1 MDKATI
7 EKLQDQIEQQLA
19 CSVHPDMGNEIKGKL
34 ETLSTYL
41 GTGARCI
48 TYSKN
53 LMLLKRREWLRQHSE
68 KIKDFSPSIIKE
80 FVNTACIDEEIL
92 FVRCERN
99 YSAIVHSIDALRSL
113 LSILKAE
120 LQL

>member
-1 MDKATI
+1 MDKPTI
-7 EKLQDQIEQQLA
+7 EKLQDTIEQQLA
-19 CSVHPDMGNEIKGKL
+19 CSVDPDSGTEIKAKL
-34 ETLSTYL
+34 ENLSTYL

-48 TYSKN
+48 TGSKN

-68 KIKDFSPSIIKE
+68 RIKDFSPSIIKE

-92 FVRCERN
+92 YVRCERN
-99 YSAIVHSIDALRSL
+99 YSAIVHTIDALRSL

-120 LQL
+120 MTL

>member
-1 MDKATI
+1 MDKVTI

-19 CSVHPDMGNEIKGKL
+19 CSVHPDMGNEIKAKL
-34 ETLSTYL
+34 EALSTYL

-48 TYSKN
+48 TEAKN
-53 LMLLKRREWLRQHSE
+53 LMLIRRREWLRKHSD
-68 KIKDFSPSIIKE
+68 KIADLSPSIVKE
-80 FVNTACIDEEIL
+80 YVNTACIDEEIL

-120 LQL
+120 LTL